1 MRMELIPWTSYKTYN
16 MKKKTLV
23 LGSSENTERYSNKAI
38 RMLKQYGHPVL
49 AHGLRE
55 GIVDGI
61 PIETS
66 LTEEMKDV
74 DTVTLYLSAKNQLA
88 YYDKIIELNPTR
100 VLFNPGTE
108 NIEFEQFLEEKG
120 IETERACT
128 LVLLSTGSY

>member
-1 MRMELIPWTSYKTYN
+1 M

-38 RMLKQYGHPVL
+38 RMLNKFGHSVV

-55 GIVDGI
+55 GTVESI
-61 PIETS
+61 PIQTS
-66 LTEEMKDV
+66 FTDEMKDI
-74 DTVTLYLSAKNQLA
+74 DTITLYLSGKNQVT

-108 NIEFEQFLEEKG
+108 NPEFEQLLEEKG
-120 IETERACT
+120 IQTERACT
-128 LVLLSTGSY
+128 LVLLSTESY

>member
-1 MRMELIPWTSYKTYN
+1 

-23 LGSSENTERYSNKAI
+23 LGSSENTDRYSNRAI
-38 RMLKQYGHPVL
+38 RMLKHFGHPVL

-61 PIETS
+61 KINTS
-66 LTEEMKDV
+66 FTNEMNGI
-74 DTVTLYLSAKNQLA
+74 DTITLYLSAKNQTP
-88 YYDKIIELNPTR
+88 YYEKIIELNPAR

-108 NIEFEQFLEEKG
+108 NSELEQLLEENG

-128 LVLLSTGSY
+128 LVLLSTDNY